1 MQKIIEIH
9 ETFIK
14 NKFYVLWSMTDRPA
28 VKWIIYWMLIVTGY
42 LQQKFLLCILNCSR
56 INHIFSI
63 ASWTDGPINN
73 KVASSL
79 KKQTTL
85 LELDERQVVVDSRI
99 FFCNYQ
105 VFRAGCRR
113 FLMIFQINI
122 VCSSPSAF
130 LLYTP
135 GCMHNHIH
143 FLSICSCW
151 YSSWQK
157 L

>member
-1 MQKIIEIH
+1 MKGFWVIIHKKQCTKISFVQADNATVQLLQKRKWKRENMQKIIEIH

-28 VKWIIYWMLIVTGY
+28 VKWIVYWMLIVTGY

-99 FFCNYQ
+99 FFATIRCLELD
-105 VFRAGCRR
+105 VGDF
-113 FLMIFQINI
+113 
-122 VCSSPSAF
+122 
-130 LLYTP
+130 
-135 GCMHNHIH
+135 
-143 FLSICSCW
+143 
-151 YSSWQK
+151 
-157 L
+157 